1 MPEAL
6 SRHRPLA
13 LLAALVV
20 GQVLLLAFQI
30 KRNSN
35 VRLIRYWAAE
45 IVTPGE
51 KGASWTFGGVGHF
64 WSSYVGLHHTY
75 AENQRLHKEVGE
87 LELRNQELESRAA
100 EAQRLRVLLD
110 FRDAHREASMVA
122 AQVIGGSADPSSHT
136 LFINR
141 GEHSGIRRN
150 DAVITPDGIVGKIV
164 EVSPAAAQ
172 VLLINDRDSG
182 VGALFADTRTQGII
196 KGTGDPEPV
205 MAYVVNYEK
214 VHPGEII
221 VTSGEDRIFPKGLL
235 IGTVASDKPG
245 NPFQVIQVQ
254 TAARLDR
261 LEDVFVLL
269 SDHEL
274 TPSARGASDV
284 AIGLPPITANGATG
298 QVNAP
303 AREPIAAAPAPAQR
317 TAVPRSTRTAAG
329 SFPSKAEAPTAPAK
343 LPPPSVN
350 VAASAPARS
359 MPSPAPAVAQPAQ
372 PAESDGQRP

>member
-51 KGASWTFGGVGHF
+51 KGASWTFGGMGHF
-64 WSSYVGLHHTY
+64 WSSYVALHGTF
-75 AENQRLHKEVGE
+75 AENQRLRREVGE
-87 LELRNQELESRAA
+87 LQLRNQELESRAA
-100 EAQRLRVLLD
+100 DAQRLRVLLD
-110 FRDAHREASMVA
+110 FRDAHREAPMIA
-122 AQVIGGSADPSSHT
+122 AQVIGGSADPSSHI

-141 GEHSGIRRN
+141 GEHNGIRRN

-196 KGTGDPEPV
+196 KGTGDPDPV
-205 MAYVVNYEK
+205 MAYVVNDEK
-214 VHPGEII
+214 VRAGEVI

-235 IGTVASDKPG
+235 IGTVASNKPG

-269 SDHEL
+269 SEHEL
-274 TPSARGASDV
+274 APNAHDGAGDVALGIPPAAPSAPVS
-284 AIGLPPITANGATG
+284 IS
-298 QVNAP
+298 
-303 AREPIAAAPAPAQR
+303 APAPE
-317 TAVPRSTRTAAG
+317 
-329 SFPSKAEAPTAPAK
+329 SKAATT
-343 LPPPSVN
+343 
-350 VAASAPARS
+350 R
-359 MPSPAPAVAQPAQ
+359 PAQ
-372 PAESDGQRP
+372 PAAAPRSRR